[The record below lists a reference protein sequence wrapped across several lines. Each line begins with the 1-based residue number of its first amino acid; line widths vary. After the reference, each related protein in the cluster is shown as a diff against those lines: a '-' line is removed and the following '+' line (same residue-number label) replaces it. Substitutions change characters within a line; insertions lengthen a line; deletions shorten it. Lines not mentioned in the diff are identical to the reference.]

1 VGCWSCASAVGPGEP
16 FCPSCRKIQPLD
28 PREDHFAFL
37 GVPRSYGV
45 DAGQLSRRFRDLSR
59 LLHPDRF
66 ARAGARER
74 RLSLERSTRLNDAYR
89 TLRHDLLRAEY
100 LLSLAG
106 RPSPEARTPADAA
119 FLEEQLLIR
128 EALAEARA
136 SGDEATLR
144 RIAGEGRERL
154 ERLRTEVAA
163 LFAEEEAGRGDRRGE
178 IARCLARARYHEAAV
193 AEAGGPPAGR

>member
-1 VGCWSCASAVGPGEP
+1 MGCWSCASAVAPGEP
-16 FCPSCRKIQPLD
+16 FCPSCRKIQPVD
-28 PREDHFAFL
+28 PRQDHFAFL

-45 DAGQLSRRFRDLSR
+45 DAGELSRRFRDLSR

-66 ARAGARER
+66 ARAVARER

-89 TLRHDLLRAEY
+89 TLRDDRLRAEY
-100 LLSLAG
+100 LLSLG

-119 FLEEQLLIR
+119 FLEEQLLVR

-154 ERLRTEVAA
+154 ERLRAEVAA

-178 IARCLARARYHEAAV
+178 IARRLARVRYHEAV
-193 AEAGGPPAGR
+193 LAEAGGAPVGP